1 MIPENILG
9 RMRACKTMFSHVDT
23 PAHEA
28 AAARAMYDKL
38 IAKYGD
44 PDADTDGEALAGI
57 PIWTPPFG
65 WKAEVA
71 YDVADNLFP
80 AYDYIY
86 RKRGIAI
93 IAASEIPGRYKNG
106 WLVATP
112 LHPEAQ
118 HFSDAEMVEFACSLG
133 FRKKSQRRA
142 PADVSIPTS
151 TIAAFRD
158 HLNDKAVKL

>member
-1 MIPENILG
+1 MIPANVLG
-9 RMRACKTMFSHVDT
+9 RMRAAKALFTHKET

-28 AAARAMYDKL
+28 AAARAMHDKL
-38 IAKYGD
+38 VAKYGD
-44 PDADTDGEALAGI
+44 PDEGTDSAKLAGI

-71 YDVADNLFP
+71 RDVADNVQA
-80 AYDYIY
+80 AYDYVY
-86 RKRGIAI
+86 RQRTIAI
-93 IAASEIPGRYKNG
+93 VAASEIPGRYKNG

-112 LHPEAQ
+112 LHPQAQ
-118 HFSDAEMVEFACSLG
+118 HFSDAELVEFACSLG

-142 PADVSIPTS
+142 TGEVSIPT
-151 TIAAFRD
+151 TTVAAFRD